1 MKYYSESITNLIEE
15 LASLPNI
22 GPKSAQRL
30 ALHIL
35 NLPEARVKHLADS
48 ILTAKQKICFAKNVL
63 ICLTGNCVRCVRT
76 KKRPPDD
83 YGSRGTE

>member
-35 NLPEARVKHLADS
+35 NLPEARVKHLADGKAED
-48 ILTAKQKICFAKNVL
+48 LFLQRMF
-63 ICLTGNCVRCVRT
+63 
-76 KKRPPDD
+76 
-83 YGSRGTE
+83 

>member
-35 NLPEARVKHLADS
+35 NLVSGMCGR
-48 ILTAKQKICFAKNVL
+48 
-63 ICLTGNCVRCVRT
+63 

-83 YGSRGTE
+83 YGSRGTK